1 MIQAKFSLSESH
13 VHFLESYKDYG
24 FKDKSALVR
33 EALTRFQREYA
44 KKSLLKSA
52 DLYAEVYG
60 EDKEV
65 RELTEAALAGWPA

>member
-1 MIQAKFSLSESH
+1 M
-13 VHFLESYKDYG
+13 
-24 FKDKSALVR
+24 R